1 MTENKKRRA
10 GKKKGKKVFL
20 TFLFLLV
27 FAAAV
32 VVGILVLKHR
42 IPKDSYT
49 TRAVTFER
57 DGLTIN
63 ARLYEPKD
71 KKKEHPLVIIGH
83 GFGSNMENCADAAAL
98 YTTYGISACVFDFC
112 GGSPEST
119 SEGKMTDNSILTEVA
134 DMEAVLDG
142 LRERPGI
149 DTGHVFLSGQSQG
162 GLVAALL
169 GAKRQEDTAGLVLF
183 YPAMGMA
190 EAAKRVSAPEDWTD
204 GDIWFSDV
212 TLGKVYFEDALKI
225 DAYSAMI
232 SYTKPVVIVQGDSD
246 KYISVEASRNVS
258 ETYPDASLVVI
269 EDGKHGF
276 GGERL
281 EKAVKAGAELITSWS
296 FSNGLAGGNTLIF

>member
-1 MTENKKRRA
+1 MTGDRKRTAGTKKRKKIFLTVLVLLIFATAA
-10 GKKKGKKVFL
+10 GLCVLKVLPRFRRDSCTTRSL
-20 TFLFLLV
+20 TFL
-27 FAAAV
+27 
-32 VVGILVLKHR
+32 
-42 IPKDSYT
+42 
-49 TRAVTFER
+49 R
-57 DGLTIN
+57 DGLKIN
-63 ARLYEPKD
+63 ARLYEPRD
-71 KKKEHPLVIIGH
+71 RKKEHPLIIIGH
-83 GFGSNMENCADAAAL
+83 GFGSNMENCADAAVL

-142 LRERPGI
+142 LKEEPGI
-149 DTGHVFLSGQSQG
+149 DTEHIFLSGQSQG

-169 GAKRQEDTAGLVLF
+169 GAKRQEDTSGLVLF

-225 DAYSAMI
+225 DAQEAMV
-232 SYTKPVVIVQGDSD
+232 SYTKPVVIIQGDSD
-246 KYISVEASRNVS
+246 RYISVEASRIVS

-281 EKAVKAGAELITSWS
+281 EKAVKAGADLIGSVL
-296 FSNGLAGGNTLIF
+296 N